1 LHPSDALKG
10 DAPPGGF
17 QSTLLAALI
26 TPITKFSGGKMKFTF
41 HPALSGRLTVLA
53 CFLGATG
60 ATHAQPQDLP
70 AAPPQTLAA
79 NKGFV
84 ESFEGRW
91 SAARDLAVAV
101 ADAMPAESYDFK
113 PVPAEM
119 SFGEQILH
127 IAEANYGKCAV
138 IADVKSPYAGPG
150 EGAKI
155 EKAAA
160 VRDLAASFDY
170 CTKILQEFDATKLFQ
185 MRAWGPGRFST
196 MDMMLGLMVHMAHH
210 RGQAEVYLRSKGI
223 TPPKYK
229 W

>member
-1 LHPSDALKG
+1 MKLKFNLALGGTFVALLCLVGVARTARARPHDPPSTQL
-10 DAPPGGF
+10 
-17 QSTLLAALI
+17 
-26 TPITKFSGGKMKFTF
+26 
-41 HPALSGRLTVLA
+41 
-53 CFLGATG
+53 
-60 ATHAQPQDLP
+60 
-70 AAPPQTLAA
+70 PQTSEPDQQFIAA
-79 NKGFV
+79 
-84 ESFEGRW
+84 FEKRW
-91 SAARDLAVAV
+91 SAAKDLAVAV

-119 SFGEQILH
+119 NFGEQILH

-138 IADVKSPYAGPG
+138 IADGKSPYAGPG

-160 VRDLAASFDY
+160 VKDLAASFDY
-170 CTKILQEFDATKLFQ
+170 CTRILEEFDATKLFQ
-185 MRAWGPGRFST
+185 MRAWGTGRFST